1 MPVLFTAY
9 LVVYMDSFNI
19 GFAQL
24 QMSRAIG
31 MSDAIYG
38 MGASITLIA
47 QAVFQVPSNLLAG
60 LIGVRLTIVRILIMW
75 GLVSAAT
82 TLVATPN
89 EFLFVRLLAGV
100 CAAGFFP
107 AMMLYVTQ
115 WYPSGRRGLA
125 TGIFL
130 LAPAVAGMLVGPLS
144 GWLMTAMNH
153 RLGLDGWQWMF
164 LVEALPAFAV
174 AVLVMRSLPGHPASA
189 RWLTAIEREIVERNL
204 AEDSRQMPLSRPA
217 TFRSAIREP
226 RLLVLGFAYAMV
238 NIGCYCIPF
247 YMPRV
252 ISNLGAVN
260 ILDVGVYSALPYFV
274 GGIAMI
280 LYGRHSD
287 LRLERR
293 RHFAV
298 AVATAIAGFLLLV
311 VAHNV
316 ALGLVG
322 LCLAVAGLLC
332 SIAVFWPIPS
342 AFLPGMAAAGG
353 LAFINALGDA
363 GGALSPSLVG
373 ILSHTTG
380 SFDVAFWTVSVLLAS
395 GAFALMRAIPSGML
409 RERRPD

>member
-1 MPVLFTAY
+1 
-9 LVVYMDSFNI
+9 MDCYNI

-38 MGASITLIA
+38 MGASLTLIA

-60 LIGVRLTIVRILIMW
+60 LIGIRLTIVRILIMW

-82 TLVATPN
+82 MLVATPN

-115 WYPSGRRGLA
+115 WYPSGRRGLV

-130 LAPAVAGMLVGPLS
+130 LAPAVAGMLIGPLS

-174 AVLVMRSLPGHPASA
+174 SALVIRFLPGQPASA
-189 RWLTAIEREIVERNL
+189 RWLTSIEREVVERNL
-204 AEDSRQMPLSRPA
+204 AEDLRQMPPSRPG
-217 TFRSAIREP
+217 TFWSAIRETHV
-226 RLLVLGFAYAMV
+226 LILGFTNAMISV
-238 NIGCYCIPF
+238 GCYCITF
-247 YMPRV
+247 YMPLI
-252 ISNLGAVN
+252 ISRLGVVS
-260 ILDVGVYSALPYFV
+260 ILDVGIYSALPYFV
-274 GGIAMI
+274 GGVAMI

-287 LRLERR
+287 VRLERR

-298 AVATAIAGFLLLV
+298 AVATGIAGFLLLV

-332 SIAVFWPIPS
+332 SLAVFWPIPS
-342 AFLPGMAAAGG
+342 ALLPGMAAAGG

-373 ILSHTTG
+373 ILSHATG
-380 SFDVAFWTVSVLLAS
+380 SFDVAFWTVSVLLAL
-395 GAFALMRAIPSGML
+395 GAFAIIRAIPAGML
-409 RERRPD
+409 RERRPS